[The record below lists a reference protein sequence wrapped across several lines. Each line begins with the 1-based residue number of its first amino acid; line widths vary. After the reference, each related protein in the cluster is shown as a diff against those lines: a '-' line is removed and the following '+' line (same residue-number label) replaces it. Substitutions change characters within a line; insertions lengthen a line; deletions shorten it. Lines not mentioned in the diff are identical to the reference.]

1 MSRISSVLGSAALLL
16 GCAFASAQSSEV
28 ASNKIVDAVVT
39 PAVAT
44 TYTFTEVNFSG
55 DTFTQLLGINKNGTI
70 AGYHGSGADAQHPNK
85 GFTLTLPN
93 TFTAMNYP
101 SSAQTQVIG
110 INDTNGT
117 AGFYVDTK
125 GVTHGFYQ
133 VSGTYRSQDFPSTTF
148 NQFLGWNNNQ
158 QAAGY
163 SQDSAGNFHPYVW
176 NKSTPY
182 ESILIPGAVSAQAT
196 NINNVGSISGFYIDS
211 TGTNHGFLFYNGL
224 FTRLTYPGATFTQ
237 ALGVNDTNEVVGTY
251 TDTSNLTHG
260 FTWKAGVFQ
269 SIDDPNGIGSTVVN
283 GVNNAGTL
291 VGFWG
296 NLGAGISHGFVAV
309 P

>member
-1 MSRISSVLGSAALLL
+1 MSRISSLLGSAVLVL
-16 GCAFASAQSSEV
+16 GCAFASAQSTEV
-28 ASNKIVDAVVT
+28 ASNKVVDAVVT
-39 PAVAT
+39 PAAAT
-44 TYTFTEVNFSG
+44 TYTFTEVNYPG
-55 DTFTQLLGINKNGTI
+55 DTFTQLLGINKNGVI
-70 AGYHGSGADAQHPNK
+70 AGYHGSGMDPQHPNK
-85 GFTLTLPN
+85 GFTFSGGA
-93 TFTAMNYP
+93 FTAMNYP

-125 GVTHGFYQ
+125 NVTHGFYQ
-133 VSGTYRSQDFPSTTF
+133 VGGQFRAQDFPGTTF
-148 NQFLGWNNNQ
+148 NQLLGWNNNQ

-163 SQDSAGNFHPYVW
+163 SQDAAGNFHPYVW

-182 ESILIPGAVSAQAT
+182 LSILIPGAISAQAT
-196 NINNVGSISGFYIDS
+196 NMNNLGAITGFYIDS
-211 TGTNHGFLFYNGL
+211 TNTNRGFLFFNGGL
-224 FTRLTYPGATFTQ
+224 TRFVYPGATFTQ
-237 ALGVNDTNEVVGTY
+237 CLGVNDSNEVVGTY

-296 NLGAGISHGFVAV
+296 NVGAGISHGFVAV